1 MEGGG
6 EKVHE
11 SCCSDGTQRKKYFRL
26 TAKTVQPLK
35 KSGKSLLIIF
45 SFNPTA
51 DCNAILKA
59 LQPIFQEQG
68 MTETVHNWEDHG
80 YLATY
85 IKKNGR

>member
-11 SCCSDGTQRKKYFRL
+11 SCCSDGTQRKYFRL
-26 TAKTVQPLK
+26 TVKTVQPLK
-35 KSGKSLLIIF
+35 KWQILTDYF
-45 SFNPTA
+45 FFFNPTA